1 MVFGSWRSIATGWVA
16 HIGLVVLLVF
26 AAAPEASA
34 ISLSLAAPQT
44 ESGQDFDFEFSSIL
58 VSDGSDGVLT
68 IHARGDYQAA
78 NPTEFLTWD
87 LDSLGIGSVAGPLTG
102 LATIL
107 QDNGVND
114 VEWTQSFV
122 LFGSDLLVATAD
134 STLHLHV
141 DLNLDELFL
150 GVNHLADTE
159 FVEVSLSYA
168 ALPEPTSA
176 LMFAMGSLVMAR
188 VGARRRS

>member
-1 MVFGSWRSIATGWVA
+1 MVFGSWRSIAAGWVA

-58 VSDGSDGVLT
+58 VSDGRDGVLT
-68 IHARGDYQAA
+68 IHYQAA